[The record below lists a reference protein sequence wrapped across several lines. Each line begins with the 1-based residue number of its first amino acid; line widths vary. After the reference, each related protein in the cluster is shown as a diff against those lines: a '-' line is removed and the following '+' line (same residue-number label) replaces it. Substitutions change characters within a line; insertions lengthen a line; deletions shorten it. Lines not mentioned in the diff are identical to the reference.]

1 MSYRSFA
8 SKKLVVITFF
18 LPATIYTVMIFY
30 LFAPDYFWYNLTSV
44 SLLYLI
50 LVSLGALTMAI
61 TSIIDLYSFK
71 EKDIK
76 NKIKALFCFFSSILY
91 ILVIAFS
98 IITNKID
105 III

>member
-1 MSYRSFA
+1 MKSRDIIFSVIFLVLAYHILINHNFLIL
-8 SKKLVVITFF
+8 KKSS
-18 LPATIYTVMIFY
+18 
-30 LFAPDYFWYNLTSV
+30 D
-44 SLLYLI
+44 LLYLI